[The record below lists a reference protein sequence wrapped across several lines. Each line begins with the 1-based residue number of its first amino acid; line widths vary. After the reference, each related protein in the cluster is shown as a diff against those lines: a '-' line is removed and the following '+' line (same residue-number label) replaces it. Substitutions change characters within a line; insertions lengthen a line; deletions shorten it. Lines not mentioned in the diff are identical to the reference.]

1 MSLPNQQPQET
12 YTHDEMQHIV
22 AREVMKHRLAD
33 LEAKMAAHEEAANS
47 VFAEIRASLKA
58 IEQKLTGVRQEFKED
73 MEDCR
78 KEFREEIH
86 EEMREN
92 YTHQKEM
99 VQMENRLEA
108 RITGV
113 ENKVDRNWLKVT
125 TAVGVMYIVIE
136 YGFRFFGQ

>member
-1 MSLPNQQPQET
+1 
-12 YTHDEMQHIV
+12 MQHIV

-33 LEAKMAAHEEAANS
+33 LEAKMAAHEEAANA